1 MDKFKLLEDKYE
13 RHFKVSFP
21 TRIIGFWDPLHDS
34 VEYIESEGFE
44 KMKDAVDNAIAKNE
58 PIEEIPKDIWEKI
71 IF

>member
-13 RHFKVSFP
+13 QHFKVSFP

-44 KMKDAVDNAIAKNE
+44 KMKDTVDNAIAKNE
-58 PIEEIPKDIWEKI
+58 PIEEIPKDVWEKI

>member
-21 TRIIGFWDPLHDS
+21 NRIIGFWDPLHDS

-44 KMKDAVDNAIAKNE
+44 KMKAAVDNAIAKNE
-58 PIEEIPKDIWEKI
+58 PIEEIPKDVWEKI

>member
-13 RHFKVSFP
+13 QHFKVSFP

-34 VEYIESEGFE
+34 VEYIESEGFD

-58 PIEEIPKDIWEKI
+58 PIEEIPKDVWEKI

>member
-13 RHFKVSFP
+13 QHFKIPFP

-34 VEYIESEGFE
+34 VEYIESEGFN
-44 KMKDAVDNAIAKNE
+44 KMKSAVDNAISKNE
-58 PIEEIPKDIWEKI
+58 PIEEIPKDVWEKI

>member
-13 RHFKVSFP
+13 QHFKISFP

-58 PIEEIPKDIWEKI
+58 PIEEIPKDVWEKI

>member
-13 RHFKVSFP
+13 QHFKVSFP

-58 PIEEIPKDIWEKI
+58 PIEEIPKDVWEKI
-71 IF
+71 FF